1 MKIKYRMFAALVI
14 MLLAGTLLTGFG
26 TIKSET
32 ASTAGSNVDGGIP
45 KTLRVGMEC
54 AYAPFNWTQNDD
66 SNGAVPLGDGT
77 YAGGYDVE
85 IAKLLAEQ
93 LGCELQ
99 VVKTEWDG
107 LPPSLTSGK
116 IDAIIAG
123 MSNTAERRQTIAF
136 TDKYYTSDMVIVVQK
151 DSPFAGATSLA
162 DFSGAKLTSQM
173 GTFNYELIDQITG
186 VQKQEA
192 MKDFPTMT
200 AALTSGR
207 IDGYVSE
214 RPGALSAQASNPSL
228 TFVAFEGDKGFDYD
242 AEQVTIAIGLRQED
256 GELKDALNKALATIG
271 EDKRKELMDN
281 AVKNQPLD
289 TEGAEGEATAER
301 GFFGWIVF
309 LLQEYGMQYL
319 KGTGLT
325 ILLAIVGTLAGLLIG
340 LLVGIV
346 RTIPLHRAGQTRT
359 TLRSVLLRIVNSVLA
374 VYIEIF
380 RGTPMMVQAMLIY
393 YGLTEF
399 AGISIDKI
407 PAAFIIITLNTGAYM
422 AEIVRGGIHSVD
434 CGQKEAAEAIGMT
447 HWQTMTSIVLPQTIR
462 NILPATGNE
471 FVVNLKDS
479 SVLSVI
485 MVSELFYA
493 TSITRAVYYR
503 TYEPFVIAAA
513 IYLTLTF
520 VSSRLLRLLEK
531 HLDGPQSYTLAS
543 STMPLKRPGR
553 R

>member
-1 MKIKYRMFAALVI
+1 MKKRKLCLAAALA
-14 MLLAGTLLTGFG
+14 LLAGLLLAGF
-26 TIKSET
+26 
-32 ASTAGSNVDGGIP
+32 APAAAQDGGVP
-45 KTLRVGMEC
+45 AKLRVGMEC

-85 IAKLLAEQ
+85 VAKLLAQQ
-93 LGCELQ
+93 LGCELEI
-99 VVKTEWDG
+99 VKTEWDG

-123 MSNTAERRQTIAF
+123 MSNTAERRETIAF
-136 TDKYYTSDMVIVVQK
+136 TDDYYTSDLVIVVQA
-151 DSPFAGATSLA
+151 DGPYANAASLA
-162 DFSGAKLTSQM
+162 DFSGARLTGQL
-173 GTFNYELIDQITG
+173 GTFHYDLLDQISG

-192 MKDFPTMT
+192 MKDFATMT

-214 RPGALSAQASNPSL
+214 RPGALSARASNPSL
-228 TFVAFEGDKGFDYD
+228 SFVAFEDGSGFDYED
-242 AEQVTIAIGLRQED
+242 GQASIAIGLRKED
-256 GELKDALNKALATIG
+256 TQLKDALNQALGAIS
-271 EDKRKELMDN
+271 EDTRQQLMES
-281 AVKNQPLD
+281 AVANQPLS
-289 TEGAEGEATAER
+289 TGEAADADTGER
-301 GFFGWIVF
+301 GFFGWIAF

-325 ILLAIVGTLAGLLIG
+325 VLLAIVGTLAGLAIG
-340 LLVGIV
+340 LLVGTV
-346 RTIPLHRAGQTRT
+346 RTVPLHRAGQTRET
-359 TLRSVLLRIVNSVLA
+359 PRSVLLRIVNGILA

-434 CGQKEAAEAIGMT
+434 TGQTEAAQAIGMT
-447 HWQTMTSIVLPQTIR
+447 HWQTMTNIVLPQTIR

-493 TSITRAVYYR
+493 TSVTRAVYYR

-520 VSSRLLRLLEK
+520 VSSRLLRMLENRM
-531 HLDGPQSYTLAS
+531 DGPKNYVLT
-543 STMPLKRPGR
+543 RGR
-553 R
+553 Q